1 MQWATADLDRDNL
14 QLKVNYQGEKL
25 TEVNNDITQLQQLLV
40 KNKQDLGEALNQAYE
55 FEKINTMLMGK
66 IENMGMKLEDLEKE
80 EEKKEDQVQTV

>member
-40 KNKQDLGEALNQAYE
+40 KNK
-55 FEKINTMLMGK
+55 
-66 IENMGMKLEDLEKE
+66 
-80 EEKKEDQVQTV
+80 